1 MSDDQ
6 QRHTHA
12 PAPGA
17 GGWQPIPQGAGL
29 EADGT
34 TFLQLPPEL
43 LAQTGPGAGAGWG
56 PLAAPGT
63 GYAPPVAPA
72 VDSWQQPQHSVQHQP
87 QHQAQHPAQHQVPHQ
102 QPEAAP
108 APAPVQQHVPQV
120 PAQQHWDA
128 YGQRAAGSYDH
139 QPAAA
144 SYDQHVPD
152 GHALVPDQH
161 IPDQHVPDQ
170 RVPDQHVPG
179 ADDGGAADP
188 HATAQ
193 WQVSFAAD
201 DTGSVATVAEPAG
214 PEPLD
219 HPEPV
224 NHPEPLDHPGLG
236 ATGQWSV
243 PAAGDD
249 SVEESGEYA
258 LRGSAARQWSVP
270 AARDASAGYGTGV
283 AGVDADDRAV
293 TDAGDNPTGEWTAA
307 AEPAVTENAALAE
320 PAVTGE
326 ASETAEAET
335 EAGTEAEEPGA
346 TEVAHDA
353 GTQPTPEP
361 APARTEGHDQ
371 AEAETETQGQAEAQ
385 GQQADIP
392 APADP
397 QPYALNEHPCASY
410 VLRVNGTDRP
420 VTDAWI
426 GESLLY
432 VLRERLGLAGAKD
445 GCSQGECGACSVQ
458 VDGRLVASCLVPAAT
473 TAGAEVRTVE
483 GLAAHGQPSDVQRAL
498 AQCGAVQCGFCVP
511 GLAMTVHDLLEG
523 NHAPTELETR
533 QAICGNLCRC
543 SGYRGVLEAVR
554 QVADERAEAAAL
566 EEEAAAEADPATH
579 EEQAQVFQAPDAGPA
594 GAGIPHQ
601 QPGPYGDGAYA
612 QAPYGEGAYGE
623 GAYGTDA
630 YGDGSYTTG
639 SYDGAGGGTGPY
651 GNGPYGDGPYGD
663 GGTGSGFGKA
673 TA

>member
-43 LAQTGPGAGAGWG
+43 LAQTGPGTGAGWS

-63 GYAPPVAPA
+63 GYAPPV
-72 VDSWQQPQHSVQHQP
+72 VDSWQQPQHQHPQHLQHQ
-87 QHQAQHPAQHQVPHQ
+87 H
-102 QPEAAP
+102 PEAAP

-120 PAQQHWDA
+120 PAQQHWDS
-128 YGQRAAGSYDH
+128 YEQRAAGSYDHH

-152 GHALVPDQH
+152 AHALVPE
-161 IPDQHVPDQ
+161 QHVPDQ
-170 RVPDQHVPG
+170 HVPDQHVPG

-201 DTGSVATVAEPAG
+201 DTGSGAAVPGVAAVAEPEG
-214 PEPLD
+214 PEPL
-219 HPEPV
+219 
-224 NHPEPLDHPGLG
+224 NHPGPG

-258 LRGSAARQWSVP
+258 LRDSAARQWSVP

-283 AGVDADDRAV
+283 ADVAVDDRTV

-307 AEPAVTENAALAE
+307 AEPAVT
-320 PAVTGE
+320 GE
-326 ASETAEAET
+326 ATETVEAEIEAEAK
-335 EAGTEAEEPGA
+335 AEDLVSAEG
-346 TEVAHDA
+346 AHDA
-353 GTQPTPEP
+353 EAQPAQEPETD
-361 APARTEGHDQ
+361 RTDGHDR
-371 AEAETETQGQAEAQ
+371 AEPEAQ
-385 GQQADIP
+385 GQGQVQGQDDLP
-392 APADP
+392 APDHP

-473 TAGAEVRTVE
+473 SAGAEIRTVE

-566 EEEAAAEADPATH
+566 EEEAAAEADAATH
-579 EEQAQVFQAPDAGPA
+579 EEQARIEAQALQAPDPM
-594 GAGIPHQ
+594 GIPHQ

-612 QAPYGEGAYGE
+612 QGPYGTGAYDDGSYDT
-623 GAYGTDA
+623 GSYGGGP
-630 YGDGSYTTG
+630 YGDGG
-639 SYDGAGGGTGPY
+639 S
-651 GNGPYGDGPYGD
+651 YGDGPYGD
-663 GGTGSGFGKA
+663 GGAGSGFGKA